1 MPPPCLPRTLTAAVS
16 PMRCSAADQP
26 VVLTPSGRNAMTALA
41 HLAEALA
48 SKFQVLL
55 WDRANIGAS
64 DVQFRGARDL
74 DLWSDQ
80 LAALLCRLD
89 LAPAYLCA
97 PSAGSRVSYTTAL
110 RYPEV
115 VRGMYLWLVSG
126 GSGRTTAGL
135 ELLWSVCGA
144 GRTGRPAGGRGGAL
158 LGRAHCQQSSQQGTV
173 AGAGCS
179 ASSLPSCAAG
189 KAAFV

>member
-1 MPPPCLPRTLTAAVS
+1 
-16 PMRCSAADQP
+16 
-26 VVLTPSGRNAMTALA
+26 MTALA

-80 LAALLCRLD
+80 LAALLCRLN

-126 GSGRTTAGL
+126 GPVGQQLGWNYYGQFAELAEQGGLQAVAEAPYWAERIASNPANKGRLLAQDVREFAAIMRRWQSGIRVDESG
-135 ELLWSVCGA
+135 VRCI
-144 GRTGRPAGGRGGAL
+144 RG
-158 LGRAHCQQSSQQGTV
+158 
-173 AGAGCS
+173 
-179 ASSLPSCAAG
+179 
-189 KAAFV
+189 